1 MSRSVAATAA
11 ALLLVGSLLSAQ
23 QAEAGMQDID
33 RQCKKV
39 LAFFALQTTTID
51 GALQRG
57 CAASAH
63 LAGSTSS
70 V

>member
-1 MSRSVAATAA
+1 MGRSAAALAA

-51 GALQRG
+51 GALHREG
-57 CAASAH
+57 AASAQ
-63 LAGSTSS
+63 LARSMRS